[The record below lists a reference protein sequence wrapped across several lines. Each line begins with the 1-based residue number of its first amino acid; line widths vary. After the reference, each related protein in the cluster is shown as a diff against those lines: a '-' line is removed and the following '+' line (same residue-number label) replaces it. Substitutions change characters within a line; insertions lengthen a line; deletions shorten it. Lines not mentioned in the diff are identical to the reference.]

1 MVMSKDFI
9 NNMVV
14 NILSSNHYED
24 NYQKLYDL
32 STFRLILEK
41 FNLISYLD
49 NLILNRETYNEYYK
63 NIVKNNDIQKHKKL
77 KKELKRYEKQ
87 QSESTVTNILEIDNG
102 YTDRDMIFESIID
115 GEFYET
121 DYVKMKI
128 VNMLQLFFDK
138 YELESFM
145 NSDISYKDYKKYFR
159 DNIKENNPQWDE
171 RVIRNFKNKGERL

>member
-1 MVMSKDFI
+1 MSKDFI

-87 QSESTVTNILEIDNG
+87 QSESTVTNILEITLKRIIPNG
-102 YTDRDMIFESIID
+102 
-115 GEFYET
+115 
-121 DYVKMKI
+121 MK
-128 VNMLQLFFDK
+128 
-138 YELESFM
+138 E
-145 NSDISYKDYKKYFR
+145 
-159 DNIKENNPQWDE
+159 
-171 RVIRNFKNKGERL
+171 